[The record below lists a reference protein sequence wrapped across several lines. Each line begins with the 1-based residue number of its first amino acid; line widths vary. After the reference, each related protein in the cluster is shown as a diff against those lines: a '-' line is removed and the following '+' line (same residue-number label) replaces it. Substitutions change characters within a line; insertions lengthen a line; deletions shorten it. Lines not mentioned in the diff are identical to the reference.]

1 MDKEPKKHPEN
12 LGKLHITQDSFILEF
27 NGKNKQK
34 IKSMSKENKIINLL
48 ILLAISD
55 NELHKKE
62 RDFIEKLIEENNFTV
77 DIDKELEQMSSKFRD
92 DFDTSCLYYLELINE
107 EYLRKITMDLMRK
120 LAAADLIVRDR
131 EIKFLDLVKNNWAI

>member
-1 MDKEPKKHPEN
+1 
-12 LGKLHITQDSFILEF
+12 
-27 NGKNKQK
+27 
-34 IKSMSKENKIINLL
+34 MSKENKVINLL

-62 RDFIEKLIEENNFTV
+62 RDFIEKLIEENNFAV

-131 EIKFLDLVKNNWAI
+131 EIKFLELVKNNWAI

>member
-1 MDKEPKKHPEN
+1 MSQEN
-12 LGKLHITQDSFILEF
+12 
-27 NGKNKQK
+27 N
-34 IKSMSKENKIINLL
+34 IINLL
-48 ILLAISD
+48 ILLSVSD

-62 RDFIEKLIEENNFTV
+62 RDFIESLIKENNFTV

-131 EIKFLDLVKNNWAI
+131 EIKFLELVKNNWAI

>member
-1 MDKEPKKHPEN
+1 
-12 LGKLHITQDSFILEF
+12 
-27 NGKNKQK
+27 
-34 IKSMSKENKIINLL
+34 MSKENNIINLL

-92 DFDTSCLYYLELINE
+92 DFDTSCIYYLELINE
-107 EYLRKITMDLMRK
+107 DYLRKITMDLMRK

>member
-1 MDKEPKKHPEN
+1 
-12 LGKLHITQDSFILEF
+12 
-27 NGKNKQK
+27 
-34 IKSMSKENKIINLL
+34 MSKENKVINLL

-62 RDFIEKLIEENNFTV
+62 RDFIEELIEENNFIV

-107 EYLRKITMDLMRK
+107 EHLRKITMDLMRK

-131 EIKFLDLVKNNWAI
+131 EIKFLELVKNNWSI

>member
-1 MDKEPKKHPEN
+1 M
-12 LGKLHITQDSFILEF
+12 T
-27 NGKNKQK
+27 
-34 IKSMSKENKIINLL
+34 KENKIINLL

-120 LAAADLIVRDR
+120 LAAADLPTAT
-131 EIKFLDLVKNNWAI
+131 FS